1 MFLDPA
7 ERFDQCWQA
16 SCTATSVSAKDIVLR
31 VAETL
36 PDDATVLDAIND
48 LELLAALNEGS
59 MEALSATNV
68 PRNCEPAWLYES
80 PSRLSAVRHQNVKSR

>member
-1 MFLDPA
+1 M
-7 ERFDQCWQA
+7 
-16 SCTATSVSAKDIVLR
+16 SAKDIVMK

-59 MEALSATNV
+59 MEALGATNAE
-68 PRNCEPAWLYES
+68 PTAAPAWLYQS
-80 PSRLSAVRHQNVKSR
+80 PSRVTTIRHRTRK